1 MQKTI
6 SLASVKYAALLLIE
20 ANDQVTTLE
29 IKGMLR
35 DLGYFA
41 TQDNVSALMMQ
52 AADELPLAYSDNGQF
67 RSYTLPTP
75 SAVVGSDDDDYV
87 ADPSTA
93 TITNTVSQSP
103 RNSAI
108 TYTRRDGRVIV
119 GSYSELTASDNDWVV
134 SATNHS
140 DAYFDGALT
149 RDEVRQAYS
158 SAVGVDFHNTRSSR
172 YSK

>member
-41 TQDNVSALMMQ
+41 TQDNVSTLMIQ
-52 AADELPLAYSDNGQF
+52 AADELPLAYTDNGQF

-75 SAVVGSDDDDYV
+75 SAVVGSDDDDIV
-87 ADPSTA
+87 DPSTA
-93 TITNTVSQSP
+93 TVTNTVSQS

-140 DAYFDGALT
+140 DAYFDGTLT

>member
-41 TQDNVSALMMQ
+41 TQDNVSTLMMQ
-52 AADELPLAYSDNGQF
+52 AADELPLAHTDNGQF

-75 SAVVGSDDDDYV
+75 SAVVGSDDDDIV
-87 ADPSTA
+87 DPSTA
-93 TITNTVSQSP
+93 TVTNTVSQSP

-119 GSYSELTASDNDWVV
+119 GSYSVLTASDNDWVV
-134 SATNHS
+134 SATNRS
-140 DAYFDGALT
+140 DAYFDGTLT
-149 RDEVRQAYS
+149 RDEVRQAYA

>member
-41 TQDNVSALMMQ
+41 TQDNVSTLMIQ
-52 AADELPLAYSDNGQF
+52 AADELPLAYTDNGQF

-75 SAVVGSDDDDYV
+75 SAVVGSDDDDIV
-87 ADPSTA
+87 DPSTA
-93 TITNTVSQSP
+93 TVTNTVSQSP

-134 SATNHS
+134 SATNQS
-140 DAYFDGALT
+140 DAYFDGTLT